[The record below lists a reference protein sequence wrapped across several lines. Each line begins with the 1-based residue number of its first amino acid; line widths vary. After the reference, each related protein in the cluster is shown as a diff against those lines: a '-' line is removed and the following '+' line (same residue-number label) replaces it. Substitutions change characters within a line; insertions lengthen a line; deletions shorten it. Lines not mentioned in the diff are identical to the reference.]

1 MWYNFTK
8 SEKMNFKKILN
19 RFLLPVSFAF
29 GFFASVGAL
38 NYSGK
43 NLVNV
48 LYFLFFIVF
57 LPFLISLFS
66 VVFKRAYKDSSLT
79 GLLFSIGAFFGLIIT
94 ITTQDI
100 AFGWAT
106 TLNISPK
113 EFHKIL
119 STIAIWKSFCS
130 SCIPSIE
137 LIEVSK
143 ISRLGEM
150 VSVKQIKN
158 AALLGEWWKFLA
170 MALLFYGVLWRLII
184 YLISLIVKPKP
195 INIDI
200 ISKQDEPKFEDID
213 TTYNNLKEIED
224 LKDREFKL
232 IGYNVDI
239 NSLNLKSNTNANDI
253 VIAVKAYEP
262 PLLEFF
268 DELEEII
275 DNKKSKVS
283 LLLVGLDGKPKKE
296 DIDIWIK
303 KLKEMGLNLEVFV

>member
-1 MWYNFTK
+1 
-8 SEKMNFKKILN
+8 MNLKRYFN
-19 RFLLPVSFAF
+19 RFLLPISFAF

-57 LPFLISLFS
+57 LPFLVSLFS
-66 VVFKRAYKDSSLT
+66 LIFKRAYKNSSLA

-119 STIAIWKSFCS
+119 SAIAIWKWFCS
-130 SCIPSIE
+130 SCIPSVE
-137 LIEVSK
+137 LIEISK
-143 ISRLGEM
+143 ISRLGHM
-150 VSVKQIKN
+150 VSQEQIKN
-158 AALLGEWWKFLA
+158 AALLGQWWKFLA
-170 MALLFYGVLWRLII
+170 MSLLVYGILWRLLI

-200 ISKQDEPKFEDID
+200 IAKNEEPKFEDID
-213 TTYNNLKEIED
+213 TSYQNITDFND
-224 LKDREFKL
+224 LKQREFKL
-232 IGYNVDI
+232 ISYNVDTKA
-239 NSLNLKSNTNANDI
+239 LNLQSNPEAKDI
-253 VIAVKAYEP
+253 VVAVRAYEP

-268 DELEEII
+268 DELEEILQSA
-275 DNKKSKVS
+275 KGRVS
-283 LLLVGLDGKPKKE
+283 LLLVGLNGKPKQE
-296 DIDIWIK
+296 NIDIWIK
-303 KLKEMGLNLEVFV
+303 KIKELGLNLEVIV